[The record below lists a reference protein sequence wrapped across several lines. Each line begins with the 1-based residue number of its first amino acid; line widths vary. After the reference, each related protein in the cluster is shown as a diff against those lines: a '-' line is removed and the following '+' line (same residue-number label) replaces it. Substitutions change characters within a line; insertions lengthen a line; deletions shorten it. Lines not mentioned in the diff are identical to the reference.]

1 MSGLAA
7 GAAVSSTTKLALL
20 APPWGGG
27 GGAGAVGCVALPRGV
42 CRRGGWVRG
51 GLWGA
56 LCRLWAGGGAD
67 VAAASAFLATVT
79 MSAVAAGVAPFSVTR
94 LVSCRSR
101 PPWRSRCRECLD
113 SCLFCV
119 FCWTVLVI
127 AEYSRCCCCGSLHS
141 FVTCQCA
148 LVFFFWPRLVL
159 LSHVNVG
166 SLLFSS
172 GRAS

>member
-79 MSAVAAGVAPFSVTR
+79 MSAVAAGVAPFYRHPVGVVSVSAAMEVT
-94 LVSCRSR
+94 VSRMLRQLPLLRFLLDR
-101 PPWRSRCRECLD
+101 PGYRG
-113 SCLFCV
+113 V
-119 FCWTVLVI
+119 
-127 AEYSRCCCCGSLHS
+127 
-141 FVTCQCA
+141 
-148 LVFFFWPRLVL
+148 
-159 LSHVNVG
+159 
-166 SLLFSS
+166 
-172 GRAS
+172 